1 MAGLDDDSEY
11 EESLRSLDTSDE
23 EGSESDD
30 ELSDSESD
38 DEMGD
43 ARTWHRHHAS
53 KDRLPPA
60 PPRFPFTGNCG
71 IHFQGNFLEMTP
83 FDYLSLFFDQR
94 IIDLV
99 IEETNRYAEQIGQSI
114 ILQWVAWIKWISS

>member
-1 MAGLDDDSEY
+1 MAGLDDNSEY

-43 ARTWHRHHAS
+43 DGR
-53 KDRLPPA
+53 K
-60 PPRFPFTGNCG
+60 
-71 IHFQGNFLEMTP
+71 
-83 FDYLSLFFDQR
+83 
-94 IIDLV
+94 
-99 IEETNRYAEQIGQSI
+99 
-114 ILQWVAWIKWISS
+114 